1 MPSLTPGL
9 AKDLFAGKFSM
20 NQELVSV
27 VNQQISLV
35 TYHDQPV
42 VTFAMIDQIHQR
54 VEGTAGRNF
63 HQNKHRFV
71 EGKHYFMLQGQEL
84 NEFRTLS
91 PGVVGCN
98 IPKLILLTERGYCL
112 VVKSLTDDLSWT
124 VQERMADAY
133 FCAKSAL
140 GNDTVL
146 SSIRAEIDAI
156 KARLPPVRKTR
167 KPRGLKCLP
176 GPPPAPS
183 FYKKVDASSQFYWE
197 LFSNFLNGK
206 EMVTAKDLRA
216 NCAPELSAVTVGRIM
231 TYNRW
236 RSFALRIGDQVLR
249 VYRGYNAGV

>member
-1 MPSLTPGL
+1 
-9 AKDLFAGKFSM
+9 M

-27 VNQQISLV
+27 VNQQIPLV

-42 VTFAMIDQIHQR
+42 VTFAMIDHVHQR
-54 VEGTAGRNF
+54 VEGTAGRIF
-63 HQNKHRFV
+63 RQNKHRFV
-71 EGKHYFMLQGQEL
+71 EGKHYFVLQGEAL
-84 NEFRTLS
+84 DVFHRLS
-91 PGVVGCN
+91 PGIAGCN
-98 IPKLILLTERGYCL
+98 IPKLILLTERGYYL
-112 VVKSLTDDLSWT
+112 AVKSLTDDLSWT

-140 GNDTVL
+140 DNDAVL
-146 SSIRAEIDAI
+146 FSIRAEIAEI
-156 KARLPPVRKTR
+156 RSLLPPAKKKR
-167 KPRGLKCLP
+167 KPRVLKCLP

-206 EMVTAKDLRA
+206 ELVTAKDLRA

>member
-1 MPSLTPGL
+1 
-9 AKDLFAGKFSM
+9 M
-20 NQELVSV
+20 NQDLVSV

-42 VTFAMIDQIHQR
+42 VTFAMVDRVHQR
-54 VEGTAGRNF
+54 VEGTVRRIF
-63 HQNKHRFV
+63 QQNKHRFV
-71 EGKHYFMLQGQEL
+71 EGKHYFVLQGEAL
-84 NEFRTLS
+84 SEFRSLS

-98 IPKLILLTERGYCL
+98 IPKLILLTERGYYL
-112 VVKSLTDDLSWT
+112 AVKSLTDELSWT
-124 VQERMADAY
+124 VQERVVDAY

-140 GNDTVL
+140 GSDVAL

-156 KARLPPVRKTR
+156 KARLPPEKKKR
-167 KPRGLKCLP
+167 KPRVLKCLP